1 MKLRLLCLQK
11 TVIYLFYL
19 FQTIHSTLYVI
30 NIEEK
35 GFNTDFYLCQQYAIA
50 SYPANN
56 TFALLQFAEF
66 PDFKVIK
73 TADFNFPFPKNNA
86 NIQTDGESQCLLY
99 FVQQDSLNN
108 LYAHSIS
115 FKDLSHIQSAPQ
127 LYNSKMQSIEIL
139 KQDDQ
144 DPNDRVKEK
153 IVFFLKNTNLYFIEQ
168 FDQMKRNLVW
178 YTIQDFNINAVSLGV
193 VAGISSQREQKIYL
207 FKKSQVDANI
217 QFFNLDLTLPPI
229 YQSINNVLEI
239 NILEYGNFLTDQAF
253 ALSVYDHTQQDNYIY
268 WVLVIQDYQIQK
280 VKYKL
285 PNYYSVML
293 FQMNQSNNT
302 KCINFQSKLSHQN
315 QVQYSILCPKYV
327 LFNNGYQS
335 SDNNRYS
342 IFIQSK
348 SSIIF
353 IQYNQYQQSVVNIF
367 RQQKGVNS
375 LSLSQYLN
383 NNITCFSN
391 PSYVSYRINVKENKD
406 DAIFEVFCK
415 ANDLSSYYVIQA
427 GLLENQ
433 IQINNQ
439 LMKYLGYSSLGLFI
453 VILIGFIVLFIK
465 KKRNQQQIITDLFI
479 CQQEKKKYVLNQDQF
494 NEKYEILEDKNL
506 GRGTFG
512 SVFECIEKPSKIAL
526 MYNKKLKEQRR
537 AVKKIIIRR
546 DIAQEQLQEVY
557 LLDRLQVYPNV
568 IRLINY
574 FYLPEKQLFIIL
586 ELAQSS
592 LEQEIQ
598 ERIKEKKHYTK
609 EEILDFCKQIGFL
622 IRDLH
627 NKQAITHRDLK
638 PQNIL
643 IANDT
648 YKLSDFGAAR
658 QLSLEDFYRQN
669 THVGSLKWMS
679 PEMREGVEQN
689 NIIQKYK
696 LNYYQCDVFS
706 LGLILMR
713 MVTLEHIDGVNTDEQ
728 MKDFKV
734 KRMMEKRKDLGADFL
749 KVIED
754 MLIFDLK
761 TRIDMSAFK
770 VRIETIMNDLLDQTQ
785 EMDCLLEEQEDQ
797 MIVQGGSGVRNV
809 SKGTEEVSINTI
821 DFFQKKKN

>member
-1 MKLRLLCLQK
+1 MLLPLTQ
-11 TVIYLFYL
+11 IA
-19 FQTIHSTLYVI
+19 IHLSCWS
-30 NIEEK
+30 
-35 GFNTDFYLCQQYAIA
+35 F
-50 SYPANN
+50 
-56 TFALLQFAEF
+56 
-66 PDFKVIK
+66 
-73 TADFNFPFPKNNA
+73 FNFQNLEQQKLLILISLSRIIMLIFKLMVKLNA
-86 NIQTDGESQCLLY
+86 YYILL
-99 FVQQDSLNN
+99 FKIARIICKLILLALKTQVIFNLIHNRRQLRSVQ
-108 LYAHSIS
+108 
-115 FKDLSHIQSAPQ
+115 
-127 LYNSKMQSIEIL
+127 IL

-153 IVFFLKNTNLYFIEQ
+153 IVFFLKDTNLYFI
-168 FDQMKRNLVW
+168 DVIIQMQRRLVW
-178 YTIQDFNINAVSLGV
+178 YTIQDFSIQSVSRGV
-193 VAGISSQREQKIYL
+193 IAGVSSSLEQKIYL
-207 FKKSQVDANI
+207 FKKNQENSDI
-217 QFFNLDLTLPPI
+217 QLFNLDLTLPEI
-229 YQSINNVLEI
+229 YQSINAVKEI
-239 NILEYGNFLTDQAF
+239 NILEWYNFLTDQAF
-253 ALSVYDHTQQDNYIY
+253 ALSVYDFTKQQNYIY
-268 WVLVIQDYQIQK
+268 WVLVIQDYKIQK

-285 PNYYSVML
+285 PNYYSLML
-293 FQMNQSNNT
+293 FQTIQSDNK
-302 KCINFQSKLSHQN
+302 KCINFSNKISYDN
-315 QVQYSILCPKYV
+315 EEQYSILCPKYI

-335 SDNNRYS
+335 DLNDRYS

-353 IQYNQYQQSVVNIF
+353 IQYSNTDKSIVNIF
-367 RQQKGVNS
+367 KQQNNTNS
-375 LSLSQYLN
+375 LSLSQYLS
-383 NNITCFSN
+383 NNITCISN
-391 PSYVSYRINVKENKD
+391 PNYVSYRINIKENKNEK
-406 DAIFEVFCK
+406 IFEVFCK
-415 ANDLSSYYVIQA
+415 MDQSSYYVVQA
-427 GLLENQ
+427 GLLQNE
-433 IQINNQ
+433 IPTSD
-439 LMKYLGYSSLGLFI
+439 LMKIFGYSSLGVFI
-453 VILIGFIVLFIK
+453 AILIGFIILLL
-465 KKRNQQQIITDLFI
+465 KKRRIQQQIIQDLFV

-494 NEKYEILEDKNL
+494 NEKYEILEDKSL

-526 MYNKKLKEQRR
+526 MYNKKLKEQKR
-537 AVKKIIIRR
+537 AVKKIIIRK

-574 FYLPEKQLFIIL
+574 FYLPDKQLFIIL

-609 EEILDFCKQIGFL
+609 DEILDFCKQIGFL

-713 MVTLEHIDGVNTDEQ
+713 MVTLEHIDGVNTDEE
-728 MKDFKV
+728 MKNFKV
-734 KRMMEKRKDLGADFL
+734 KRMMEKRKDLGAEFL

-770 VRIETIMNDLLDQTQ
+770 VRIEAIIKDMLNETQ
-785 EMDCLLEEQEDQ
+785 DINCLIEEQDDQ
-797 MIVQGGSGVRNV
+797 NVIVQGGSGVRNV
-809 SKGTEEVSINTI
+809 SKGAEEASINTI
-821 DFFQKKKN
+821 NIFQKKQN

>member
-1 MKLRLLCLQK
+1 MKIEQLFLSK
-11 TVIYLFYL
+11 KIFYL
-19 FQTIHSTLYVI
+19 LYLLKAIYSTLYTI
-30 NIEEK
+30 NISEK
-35 GFNTDFYLCQQYAIA
+35 GFNPDFYLCQQYAIA
-50 SYPANN
+50 SYANSN
-56 TFALLQFAEF
+56 TFVLLEFFQFPEF
-66 PDFKVIK
+66 RIVK
-73 TADFNFPFPKNNA
+73 TANFNIPFPNNNA
-86 NIQTDGESQCLLY
+86 NIQTDGEAQCLLY
-99 FVQQDSLNN
+99 FVIQDSKNN
-108 LYAHSIS
+108 LQAHSIS
-115 FKDLSHIQSAPQ
+115 FKDLSHIQSDPQ
-127 LYNSKMQSIEIL
+127 QYRRQLRSVQIL

-153 IVFFLKNTNLYFIEQ
+153 IVFFLKDTNLYFI
-168 FDQMKRNLVW
+168 DVIIQMQRRLVW
-178 YTIQDFNINAVSLGV
+178 YTIQDFSIQSVSRGV
-193 VAGISSQREQKIYL
+193 IAGVSSSLEQKIYL
-207 FKKSQVDANI
+207 FKKNQENSDI
-217 QFFNLDLTLPPI
+217 QLFNLDLTLPEI
-229 YQSINNVLEI
+229 YQSINAVKEI
-239 NILEYGNFLTDQAF
+239 NILEWYNFLTDQAF
-253 ALSVYDHTQQDNYIY
+253 ALSVYDFTKQQNYIY
-268 WVLVIQDYQIQK
+268 WVLVIQDYKIQK

-285 PNYYSVML
+285 PNYYSLML
-293 FQMNQSNNT
+293 FQTIQSDNK
-302 KCINFQSKLSHQN
+302 KCINFSNKISYDN
-315 QVQYSILCPKYV
+315 EEQYSILCPKYI

-335 SDNNRYS
+335 DLNDRYS

-353 IQYNQYQQSVVNIF
+353 IQYSNTDKSIVNIF
-367 RQQKGVNS
+367 KQQNNTNS
-375 LSLSQYLN
+375 LSLSQYLS
-383 NNITCFSN
+383 NNITCISN
-391 PSYVSYRINVKENKD
+391 PNYVSYRINIKENKNEK
-406 DAIFEVFCK
+406 IFEVFCK
-415 ANDLSSYYVIQA
+415 MDQSSYYVVQA
-427 GLLENQ
+427 GLLQNE
-433 IQINNQ
+433 IPTSD
-439 LMKYLGYSSLGLFI
+439 LMKIFGYSSLGVFI
-453 VILIGFIVLFIK
+453 AILIGFIILLL
-465 KKRNQQQIITDLFI
+465 KKRRIQQQIIQDLFV

-494 NEKYEILEDKNL
+494 NEKYEILEDKSL

-526 MYNKKLKEQRR
+526 MK
-537 AVKKIIIRR
+537 

-574 FYLPEKQLFIIL
+574 FYLPDKQLFIIL

-598 ERIKEKKHYTK
+598 ERIKEVNNFYFKQEINIFSFNVKKKHYTK
-609 EEILDFCKQIGFL
+609 DEILDFCKQIGFL

-713 MVTLEHIDGVNTDEQ
+713 MVTLEHIDGVNTDEE
-728 MKDFKV
+728 MKNFKV
-734 KRMMEKRKDLGADFL
+734 KRMMEKRKDLGAEFL

-770 VRIETIMNDLLDQTQ
+770 VRIEAIIKDMLNETQ
-785 EMDCLLEEQEDQ
+785 DINCLIEEQDDQ
-797 MIVQGGSGVRNV
+797 NVIVQGGSGVRNV
-809 SKGTEEVSINTI
+809 SKGAEEASINTI
-821 DFFQKKKN
+821 NIFQKKQN

>member
-1 MKLRLLCLQK
+1 MKPKHQK
-11 TVIYLFYL
+11 SIIYLFFL
-19 FQTIHSTLYVI
+19 FQAIYSTIYTI
-30 NIEEK
+30 NIEQQ
-35 GFNTDFYLCQQYAIA
+35 GFNPYFYLCQQQAIA
-50 SYPANN
+50 QYTNG
-56 TFALLQFAEF
+56 TFALLQFVEF
-66 PDFKVIK
+66 PDFRVVK
-73 TADFNFPFPKNNA
+73 TAEFFFPLPNNNA
-86 NIQTDGESQCLLY
+86 NVQTDGQSQCLLY
-99 FVQQDSLNN
+99 FFQQDVQNN
-108 LYAHSIS
+108 LYAHTIS
-115 FKDLSHIQSAPQ
+115 FKDLSHIQSAPYKYDRQ
-127 LYNSKMQSIEIL
+127 IYNSELL

-153 IVFFLKNTNLYFIEQ
+153 IVFFLKDTNLYFIDQ
-168 FDQMKRNLVW
+168 MIQMKRNLNW
-178 YTIQDFNINAVSLGV
+178 YTIQDFNIQAVSMGAI
-193 VAGISSQREQKIYL
+193 AGTSNISGEQIIYL
-207 FKKSQVDANI
+207 FKKNQEDDNI
-217 QFFNLDLTLPPI
+217 QLFSLDLTLPPI
-229 YQSINNVLEI
+229 YSKFSNVKEI
-239 NILEYGNFLTDQAF
+239 NILEWDKFITDQAF
-253 ALSVYDHTQQDNYIY
+253 ALSVYDGTYQNQIY
-268 WVLVIQDYQIQK
+268 WIVVIQDYKIQR

-285 PNYYSVML
+285 PNYYSLML
-293 FQMNQSNNT
+293 FQTKQSNST
-302 KCINFQSKLSHQN
+302 KCINFQNKISYDN
-315 QVQYSILCPKYV
+315 EEQYSILCPKYV

-335 SDNNRYS
+335 SSNDRYS
-342 IFIQSK
+342 VFIQSR

-353 IQYNQYQQSVVNIF
+353 IQYSDIYISVVNIY
-367 RQQKGVNS
+367 QQQSNNSS
-375 LSLSQYLN
+375 LSLIEYLS
-383 NNITCFSN
+383 NNITCLSN
-391 PSYVSYRINVKENKD
+391 PYYVLYRINANENKN
-406 DAIFEVFCK
+406 DAILQVVCQTS
-415 ANDLSSYYVIQA
+415 LSSYYVIQA
-427 GLLENQ
+427 GL
-433 IQINNQ
+433 IQKEISISN

-453 VILIGFIVLFIK
+453 VTLIIFVILFV
-465 KKRNQQQIITDLFI
+465 KKRRIQQKIIQDLFI
-479 CQQEKKKYVLNQDQF
+479 CQQEKKKYVLSQEQF
-494 NEKYEILEDKNL
+494 DEKYEILEDKSL

-526 MYNKKLKEQRR
+526 MYNKKLKEQKR
-537 AVKKIIIRR
+537 AVKKIIIRK

-574 FYLPEKQLFIIL
+574 FYLPDKQLFIIL

-643 IANDT
+643 VANDI

-713 MVTLEHIDGVNTDEQ
+713 MVTLDHIDGVNTDQQ

-734 KRMMEKRKDLGADFL
+734 KRMMDKRKDLGADFL

-770 VRIETIMNDLLDQTQ
+770 VRIEAIMKDLLNETQ
-785 EMDCLLEEQEDQ
+785 DMDCLIEEQDDQ
-797 MIVQGGSGVRNV
+797 HAIIQGGSAVRNV
-809 SKGTEEVSINTI
+809 SKGAEEVSINTLN
-821 DFFQKKKN
+821 FFQKKQN